1 MTHPGYS
8 LGISYT
14 SDAGIEELR
23 IDTGLPPPRWL
34 IMEAGSSGAINPRP
48 LLGVRKTIFTCREV
62 NEYVR

>member
-8 LGISYT
+8 LEISYT
-14 SDAGIEELR
+14 SDAGIEDLR
-23 IDTGLPPPRWL
+23 IDAGLAPPRSP

-62 NEYVR
+62 NEYDR